1 MSEIFFDT
9 SESFGRRLEM
19 AEGCW
24 DLYFDPASEH
34 VEAIMADDEERS
46 RILIRQYVREELELS
61 LVSRSRNLIR
71 SATPSSANVLSN
83 TFSDQMGQESASRPS
98 RPAFKRPNIAHH
110 WNRQERKSKQ
120 EKSKNVQSI
129 PKTVWLL
136 ERPVEDV
143 SCDGGNSFTEDS
155 VLVRAEIDLMS
166 DQNEEEIRG
175 E

>member
-1 MSEIFFDT
+1 
-9 SESFGRRLEM
+9 M

-34 VEAIMADDEERS
+34 VEAITADNEERS
-46 RILIRQYVREELELS
+46 RIRQYVREELELS
-61 LVSRSRNLIR
+61 LVSKTRNLIR
-71 SATPSSANVLSN
+71 SAASSSANVLSN

-98 RPAFKRPNIAHH
+98 RPAFKRPNIARH
-110 WNRQERKSKQ
+110 WNRQDKKSKQ

-143 SCDGGNSFTEDS
+143 
-155 VLVRAEIDLMS
+155 
-166 DQNEEEIRG
+166 QRG
-175 E
+175 KIPLPKILSW